1 MSKKRKTISVI
12 SVICIIVLVLYCVD
26 TFMFGNVKN
35 VNQTIKKSEVYSEKD
50 IERAMATVKRQF
62 KFGFKGCT
70 LTDLWYDEDISL
82 SSASSWAGQ
91 YNADEAIVLLSNFD
105 VGSSG
110 GDGSLNPNDTYS
122 DWQWILVRDKGS
134 ENWKLK
140 TYGY

>member
-140 TYGY
+140 T

>member
-1 MSKKRKTISVI
+1 MSKKRKTIRVI
-12 SVICIIVLVLYCVD
+12 SVICIIGLVLYCVD

-70 LTDLWYDEDISL
+70 LTDLWYDEDSSL
-82 SSASSWAGQ
+82 SSASSWASQ